1 MRTSHLA
8 LLMIIVATACFAQG
22 YGTLSA
28 EQEIAAALLPLPAV
42 LRDQASVVLFD
53 KQGAPLVI
61 RKGTNDMVC
70 MLFPSSTEFDARCYH
85 TSFVPVILRTR
96 ELLNGGVKSED
107 MEKKIDHEIQN
118 KKLNLPDHP
127 TAGYRMLGPISAYD
141 QKTNTA
147 GNAIESWQ
155 SIHFPYKTAKEIGL
169 PKEGEVPRTVPY
181 VMASGT
187 FWSHV
192 MIEHSP
198 VEQSVARDSKTTAPP
213 H

>member
-1 MRTSHLA
+1 VRTPYLA
-8 LLMIIVATACFAQG
+8 LLIIIGASKCLAQD
-22 YGTLSA
+22 YGTLST
-28 EQEIAAALLPLPAV
+28 EQQMAAAVLPLPAV
-42 LRDQASVVLFD
+42 LQNQASVILFD
-53 KQGAPLVI
+53 KHGTPVI
-61 RKGTNDMVC
+61 ARKGTNDMNC

-85 TSFVPVILRTR
+85 SSFLPMFLRGR
-96 ELLNGGVKSED
+96 ELGNSGMQPKDVAKT
-107 MEKKIDHEIQN
+107 IDNEVQQ

-147 GNAIESWQ
+147 GDAIRSWQ
-155 SIHFPYKTAKEIGL
+155 SIHFPYKTAQEIGL
-169 PKEGEVPRTVPY
+169 PVQGEVPRTIPY

-187 FWSHV
+187 YWSHV

-198 VEQSVARDSKTTAPP
+198 TEQTEARDGNTTPR

>member
-1 MRTSHLA
+1 MRTPCLA
-8 LLMIIVATACFAQG
+8 SLIIIGATTCLAHG
-22 YGTLSA
+22 YGTLST
-28 EQEIAAALLPLPAV
+28 EQQIAAAVLPLPAV
-42 LRDQASVVLFD
+42 LRDHASVILFD
-53 KQGAPLVI
+53 KHEAPVI
-61 RKGTNDMVC
+61 ARKGTNDMIC
-70 MLFPSSTEFDARCYH
+70 MLIPSSTEFDARCYH
-85 TSFVPVILRTR
+85 SSFMPVILRGR
-96 ELLNGGVKSED
+96 ELRNSGMKSKD
-107 MEKKIDHEIQN
+107 VAKTIDNEIQH

-127 TAGYRMLGPISAYD
+127 IAGYRMLGPISAYD

-169 PKEGEVPRTVPY
+169 PVVGEVPRTVPY

-187 FWSHV
+187 YWCHV

-198 VEQSVARDSKTTAPP
+198 AEQAEARDGNTTTR

>member
-1 MRTSHLA
+1 MRTLC
-8 LLMIIVATACFAQG
+8 LPFLIIIGAITCLAQG
-22 YGTLSA
+22 YGTLST
-28 EQEIAAALLPLPAV
+28 EQQIAAAVLPLPAV
-42 LRDQASVVLFD
+42 LRDQASVIVFD
-53 KQGAPLVI
+53 KREAPVTV
-61 RKGTNDMVC
+61 RNGTNDMVC
-70 MLFPSSTEFDARCYH
+70 ILNPSSTEFDARCYH
-85 TSFVPVILRTR
+85 SSFMPVILRGR
-96 ELLNGGVKSED
+96 ELRNNGTKPGDVAKE
-107 MEKKIDHEIQN
+107 IDNEIQQ

-147 GNAIESWQ
+147 GNAIRSWQ

-169 PKEGEVPRTVPY
+169 PVEGEVPRTVPY

-187 FWSHV
+187 YWCHV

-198 VEQSVARDSKTTAPP
+198 AEQAEARENSTTTG

>member
-1 MRTSHLA
+1 MRSPYLA
-8 LLMIIVATACFAQG
+8 LLIIIGASTCLAQD
-22 YGTLSA
+22 YGTLST
-28 EQEIAAALLPLPAV
+28 EQQIAAAVLPLPAV
-42 LRDQASVVLFD
+42 LRDQASVILFD
-53 KQGAPLVI
+53 KHETPVI
-61 RKGTNDMVC
+61 ARKGTNEMNC
-70 MLFPSSTEFDARCYH
+70 MLIPSSTEFDARCYNS
-85 TSFVPVILRTR
+85 SFMPVILRAR
-96 ELLNGGVKSED
+96 ELRKNGVKPED
-107 MEKKIDHEIQN
+107 VAKNIDSEIQH

-147 GNAIESWQ
+147 GNAIKSWQ

-169 PKEGEVPRTVPY
+169 PVEGEVPRTFPY

-187 FWSHV
+187 YWSHV

-198 VEQSVARDSKTTAPP
+198 TEQAEARDGNTTTR